1 MTDPKR
7 KALGRGLDALLPKRP
22 EASAPP
28 AKAPQRDYFVCAI
41 EDVHPSANTPR
52 RSFDEPAL
60 VELTESIREHGLLQ
74 PLVVRTREGGGF
86 TLVAG
91 ERRWR
96 AAQRA
101 GLKDVAVVVKEATAT
116 AAFELALVENLQRSD
131 LNPIEEAEGFRHLID
146 SHGHTPEHVARRVG
160 KDRSTVVNTLRLLK
174 LPAPTRALVADG
186 RLPMGQARALL
197 GLESEAAILAAAVQ
211 VVSGGLSTRQTE
223 ALVKRLRQPPG
234 EPRVEPP
241 RSANVRDLEKRLERS
256 LGVPVKLA
264 ERSGG
269 AGRIEIDYANL
280 DELERVLDKLLKP

>member
-7 KALGRGLDALLPKRP
+7 KALGRGLDALLPTRS

-28 AKAPQRDYFVCAI
+28 AAARREYFVCAI
-41 EDVHPSANTPR
+41 EDVHPSANNPR

-146 SHGHTPEHVARRVG
+146 QHGHTPEHVARRVG

-174 LPAPTRALVADG
+174 LPAPTRALVAEG

-197 GLESEAAILAAAVQ
+197 GLDSEAAILAAAEQ

-234 EPRVEPP
+234 AAPRIEPP

-264 ERSGG
+264 ERGGG